1 LADAVGD
8 LEEVAKVR
16 DVRVVLWR
24 FSPDHRATLFEMYY
38 PDITA
43 RQAAAVLGGP
53 RGRSSLARI

>member
-1 LADAVGD
+1 
-8 LEEVAKVR
+8 VR